1 MAQRSG
7 DAGIA
12 AFAQSI
18 ELTLVHHKQHACALG
33 DVAALA
39 QVLGQPPVPSAVQG
53 PARAV
58 PAGSGV

>member
-18 ELTLVHHKQHACALG
+18 EPTLVHHKE
-33 DVAALA
+33 
-39 QVLGQPPVPSAVQG
+39 GQPPVPSAVQG
-53 PARAV
+53 TARAV
-58 PAGSGV
+58 PAGTGV